1 MLKNLKLIIN
11 NIISKVGYKIVK
23 IKKKIKVSKSDKIN
37 LNIGSG
43 KTSFDNFINLDKTF
57 NNIHNNNN
65 YYEYDLTRDKLNFKD
80 NSVDNIYVSHVIEH
94 FNDKIV
100 KDFLVDAVRVLKKDG
115 VIRISC
121 PDSEFLFNVSSF
133 KNDYWNWR
141 NRWFKERNISLEN
154 LTQIDYL
161 TQEIFTN
168 KLRFFNKE
176 NQDFYEKI
184 KNNFK
189 YDFVMETLTSNQKS
203 LDDKIPPEHVNY
215 FDENKIES
223 FFNHASK
230 INDITNFKIILSK
243 PNGSVSKEMQSTEFD
258 NTHPQMS
265 IYIDFVK
272 MQNS

>member
-1 MLKNLKLIIN
+1 MFKNLKLIVN
-11 NIISKVGYKIVK
+11 NILSLAGYKIVK
-23 IKKKIKVSKSDKIN
+23 IKTKSKVSKSDKIN

-43 KTSFDNFINLDKTF
+43 KTSFVNFINLDKTF
-57 NNIHNNNN
+57 NNIHNNNYN
-65 YYEYDLTRDKLNFKD
+65 EYDLTRDKLNFKN

-94 FNDKIV
+94 FNDNIV

-121 PDSEFLFNVSSF
+121 PDAEFLFNVSSF
-133 KNDYWNWR
+133 NNDYWNWR
-141 NRWFKERNISLEN
+141 NRWFKERNISLGD

-161 TQEIFTN
+161 IQEISTN

-176 NQDFYEKI
+176 NDDIYKKI

-189 YDFVMETLTSNQKS
+189 YDFAMETLTSKQES
-203 LDDKIPPEHVNY
+203 FDDKIPPEHVNY
-215 FDENKIES
+215 FDKTKIES
-223 FFNHASK
+223 FFNYASK
-230 INDITNFKIILSK
+230 KNNITNFKIIQSK

-265 IYIDFVK
+265 IYVDFVK